1 MTTPINN
8 RPAPAPVPTPA
19 AAPAPAPAP
28 AHRDAVA
35 LDTPTQTDAAT
46 FEGKSAP
53 STKGPFKPFGPPSP
67 PRLRDE
73 RDAMSPHDL
82 ERIRNHNESLIG
94 KYNEDYASYLF
105 RYMEGVEAAPNLDR
119 VRAFGPP
126 ARYDIGVHA
135 LPVSQRAGYD
145 SMLDQHLDSAI
156 DVRKA
161 IGERE
166 LKEKGHA
173 TPGFF
178 GFAEAKTGMFGQT
191 AKQRYEIHEDGT
203 AKTKTTLGFSASTP
217 TDTPVGKLKLQINH
231 DPETGKTK
239 TELSSKLG
247 NVGVAADTGG
257 KITSELGGKL
267 GGSAF
272 GEEASLGFAGG
283 QSFDGGARRA
293 EVFVKVNGKVGDFE
307 GEVKVGGGYQFLTDE
322 YVADALDAND
332 KDFFDN
338 DNDDDAQVRALRSGG
353 R

>member
-8 RPAPAPVPTPA
+8 RQAPASTPSLTGMGAAGRPTEN
-19 AAPAPAPAP
+19 
-28 AHRDAVA
+28 DAVA
-35 LDTPTQTDAAT
+35 LETSSPPTSAAT
-46 FEGKSAP
+46 FEGVSPA
-53 STKGPFKPFGPPSP
+53 SKGPFKPFGPPSP

-94 KYNEDYASYLF
+94 KYNKDYASYLDRF
-105 RYMEGVEAAPNLDR
+105 MEGIEAAPSLDR

-126 ARYDIGVHA
+126 ARYDIGVND

-145 SMLDQHLDSAI
+145 SLLDQHLDSAI
-156 DVRKA
+156 DVRTA
-161 IGERE
+161 VGERE

-173 TPGFF
+173 APGFF
-178 GFAEAKTGMFGQT
+178 GFAEAKIGMFGQT

-217 TDTPVGKLKLQINH
+217 MDTPVGKLKLQINH
-231 DPETGKTK
+231 DPETFKTK

-257 KITSELGGKL
+257 KITSEFGGKL

-272 GEEASLGFAGG
+272 GEEASLAFAGG

-293 EVFVKVNGKVGDFE
+293 EVFVKANGKVGDFE

-332 KDFFDN
+332 KDFFD
-338 DNDDDAQVRALRSGG
+338 DDDAQVRALRSGG